1 MAYFDSP
8 KNRVKW
14 EIELEELRQQKEDF
28 AAGRLHDTGEIKRG
42 AMAEGQ
48 HRKPVTFEQ
57 LEREEASELPAEG
70 KRGSRDMSPGRKRE
84 VSKPSPQPV
93 HWPQRGGGV
102 IG

>member
-48 HRKPVTFEQ
+48 HRKPV
-57 LEREEASELPAEG
+57 S
-70 KRGSRDMSPGRKRE
+70 
-84 VSKPSPQPV
+84 
-93 HWPQRGGGV
+93 
-102 IG
+102 

>member
-57 LEREEASELPAEG
+57 LEREEASASRRREA
-70 KRGSRDMSPGRKRE
+70 GSRDMSPGRKRE
-84 VSKPSPQPV
+84 VSKPSPSPSIG
-93 HWPQRGGGV
+93 PKKRGGG
-102 IG
+102 

>member
-1 MAYFDSP
+1 MAYFDIP

-48 HRKPVTFEQ
+48 HIKPVTFEQ
-57 LEREEASELPAEG
+57 LEREEASASRRREA
-70 KRGSRDMSPGRKRE
+70 GSRDMSPGRKRE
-84 VSKPSPQPV
+84 VSKPSPSPSIG
-93 HWPQRGGGV
+93 PKGG
-102 IG
+102 

>member
-57 LEREEASELPAEG
+57 LEREEASASRRREA
-70 KRGSRDMSPGRKRE
+70 GSRDMSPRE
-84 VSKPSPQPV
+84 EKGGVKAFPQPV
-93 HWPQRGGGV
+93 HWPQRGV

>member
-57 LEREEASELPAEG
+57 LEREEASASRRREAGSGICLPGG
-70 KRGSRDMSPGRKRE
+70 KGRCQSLPPAR
-84 VSKPSPQPV
+84 PLA
-93 HWPQRGGGV
+93 QRGV

>member
-1 MAYFDSP
+1 MEEKMAYFDSP

-48 HRKPVTFEQ
+48 HRKPVTFEHRGFDNHRPQ
-57 LEREEASELPAEG
+57 YGLPYQE
-70 KRGSRDMSPGRKRE
+70 
-84 VSKPSPQPV
+84 
-93 HWPQRGGGV
+93 
-102 IG
+102 

>member
-8 KNRVKW
+8 KNSGKW

-57 LEREEASELPAEG
+57 LEREEASASRRREA
-70 KRGSRDMSPGRKRE
+70 GSRDMSPGRKRE
-84 VSKPSPQPV
+84 VSKPSPSPSIG
-93 HWPQRGGGV
+93 PKGG
-102 IG
+102 

>member
-1 MAYFDSP
+1 MAYFASP

-14 EIELEELRQQKEDF
+14 ELELEELRQQKEDF

-57 LEREEASELPAEG
+57 LEGEEASASRRREA
-70 KRGSRDMSPGRKRE
+70 GSRDMSPGRKRE
-84 VSKPSPQPV
+84 VSKPSPSPSIG
-93 HWPQRGGGV
+93 PKGG
-102 IG
+102 

>member
-28 AAGRLHDTGEIKRG
+28 AAGRLLDTKEIKRG

-48 HRKPVTFEQ
+48 HRKPVTLEQ
-57 LEREEASELPAEG
+57 LEREEASVSR
-70 KRGSRDMSPGRKRE
+70 KRETGSRDMSAGKKRE
-84 VSKPSPQPV
+84 VSKPAPSPSLGPK
-93 HWPQRGGGV
+93 GG
-102 IG
+102 

>member
-8 KNRVKW
+8 KNRVSW

-57 LEREEASELPAEG
+57 LEREEASASRRREA
-70 KRGSRDMSPGRKRE
+70 GSRDMSPGRKRE
-84 VSKPSPQPV
+84 VSKPSPSPSIG
-93 HWPQRGGGV
+93 PKGG
-102 IG
+102 

>member
-28 AAGRLHDTGEIKRG
+28 AAGRLRDTDEIRRS
-42 AMAEGQ
+42 AMAQGQ

-57 LEREEASELPAEG
+57 LEREEASASR
-70 KRGSRDMSPGRKRE
+70 KREAGGRDMSPGKKRE
-84 VSKPSPQPV
+84 VSKPSPSPSMG
-93 HWPQRGGGV
+93 PKTRG
-102 IG
+102 